1 MFLGYINLNVNIK
14 GTPKFLK
21 DILNNMFGRTD
32 KILNNPFGN
41 KAITDSFSRRANVTF
56 EKIYFVRSYDYSSLK
71 KKKKG
76 KPKRKIS
83 KKILK
88 LNNIID

>member
-1 MFLGYINLNVNIK
+1 
-14 GTPKFLK
+14 
-21 DILNNMFGRTD
+21 MFGRTD